1 MSSPLQLVWQLY
13 YHALENLKNL
23 FYLCLVIKISYD
35 LKNYDDTKK
44 KLSTF
49 ISTSFTRKVGV
60 LNFLDY
66 LKKQYLPFQYVK
78 RFY

>member
-13 YHALENLKNL
+13 YHTLENLKNL
-23 FYLCLVIKISYD
+23 FYLYLVIKISYG

-44 KLSTF
+44 KLRTF
-49 ISTSFTRKVGV
+49 IPASFTRKVDV

-78 RFY
+78 KFY

>member
-1 MSSPLQLVWQLY
+1 MAIILSRFRK
-13 YHALENLKNL
+13 LEKSIL
-23 FYLCLVIKISYD
+23 FMLGH
-35 LKNYDDTKK
+35 KNYLWPLKIIMTQKK

-49 ISTSFTRKVGV
+49 ISTSFTRKVDV

>member
-23 FYLCLVIKISYD
+23 FYLCLVIKISYG

-49 ISTSFTRKVGV
+49 IPASFTRKVGV

>member
-23 FYLCLVIKISYD
+23 FYLYLVIKISYD
-35 LKNYDDTKK
+35 LKNYNDTKK

-49 ISTSFTRKVGV
+49 IPASFTRKVGV

>member
-1 MSSPLQLVWQLY
+1 MT
-13 YHALENLKNL
+13 LK
-23 FYLCLVIKISYD
+23 IMM
-35 LKNYDDTKK
+35 TQKK

-49 ISTSFTRKVGV
+49 IPASFTRKVDM